1 MKTFLI
7 VLVMMATADLGE
19 DLYIIQEPK
28 FIQPLQCVQF
38 ARANNQ
44 SLIAK
49 AKSEYPGRA
58 VADIFC
64 VPEKRLGLFLKQA

>member
-28 FIQPLQCVQF
+28 FMQPNQCVQF
-38 ARANNQ
+38 VRANNT
-44 SLIAK
+44 SLITK
-49 AKSEYPGRA
+49 AQSEYPGRA
-58 VADIFC
+58 VADIYC

>member
-28 FIQPLQCVQF
+28 FMQPLQCVQF
-38 ARANNQ
+38 VRANNI

-49 AKSEYPGRA
+49 AQSEYPGRA

>member
-7 VLVMMATADLGE
+7 VLVMMATADFGE
-19 DLYIIQEPK
+19 DLYIIQEPN
-28 FIQPLQCVQF
+28 FQQPNQCVQF
-38 ARANNQ
+38 VRANNI

-49 AKSEYPGRA
+49 ATSEYPGRA

>member
-28 FIQPLQCVQF
+28 FMQPNQCVQF
-38 ARANNQ
+38 VRANNI

-49 AKSEYPGRA
+49 ATSEYPGRA

>member
-28 FIQPLQCVQF
+28 FMQPLQCVQF

-64 VPEKRLGLFLKQA
+64 VPENRLQLFLRPA

>member
-19 DLYIIQEPK
+19 DLYVIQEPK
-28 FIQPLQCVQF
+28 FQQPNQCVQF
-38 ARANNQ
+38 AQAN
-44 SLIAK
+44 SIMLIAK
-49 AKSEYPGRA
+49 AQSEYVGRA

-64 VPEKRLGLFLKQA
+64 VSEKRLELFLKQT

>member
-28 FIQPLQCVQF
+28 FQQPNQCVQF
-38 ARANNQ
+38 VQANT
-44 SLIAK
+44 SMLVAK
-49 AKSEYPGRA
+49 AQSEYIGRA

-64 VPEKRLGLFLKQA
+64 VPKNRLQLFLRPA

>member
-28 FIQPLQCVQF
+28 FVQPLQCVQF

-64 VPEKRLGLFLKQA
+64 VPKNRLQLFLKQA

>member
-28 FIQPLQCVQF
+28 FQQPNQCVQF
-38 ARANNQ
+38 VQAN
-44 SLIAK
+44 SLMLIAK
-49 AKSEYPGRA
+49 AQSDYIGR
-58 VADIFC
+58 VVTDIFC
-64 VPEKRLGLFLKQA
+64 VPQNRLQLLLRPA